1 MKTLFVTTL
10 AVLKFLEKPIL
21 AIGSAAIL
29 MDQIK
34 ADLLQDITFED
45 IEEVHFYTFIFTIF
59 ILLIPLNYTVD
70 ARISPKNNE
79 RDNRGIQEEGKRG
92 WEFGGH

>member
-45 IEEVHFYTFIFTIF
+45 IEEVHFSTFNFHNF
-59 ILLIPLNYTVD
+59 SFLLIPLNY
-70 ARISPKNNE
+70 S
-79 RDNRGIQEEGKRG
+79 
-92 WEFGGH
+92 